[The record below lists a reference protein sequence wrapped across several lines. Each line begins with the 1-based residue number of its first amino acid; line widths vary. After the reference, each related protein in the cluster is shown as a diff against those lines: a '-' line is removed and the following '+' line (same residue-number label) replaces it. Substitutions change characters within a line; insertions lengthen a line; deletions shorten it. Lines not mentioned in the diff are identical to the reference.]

1 MVILN
6 NQKEKKTMQKTDP
19 ARPLNPL
26 EEALVRAQNDPEARP
41 AFYRLVLDA
50 TVFVRGHLPEDG
62 DREKVQIMRWPGEDG
77 SMMLPMFSTME
88 DLERAFEPGAPCLSM
103 TVRELFRMCGDGR
116 SVFILNPD
124 SPYSKYFVP
133 GEVAHVLQEDN
144 GGTPVARTIGAET
157 TVRLGAPAEPPTVML
172 EKLSQLFARDD
183 KVKAAYLA
191 TMHDPTHDPQ
201 PTLVLGIDTP
211 ESHMEQVARAV
222 GPVIAQHG
230 RPQEAVDMM
239 RVEPGNGH
247 SVADFMLTELKPFYE
262 RQRVGFFKSL
272 FGRAR

>member
-1 MVILN
+1 MKVSAGITGFQAELDETEFGMPVAVTQRWVDAN
-6 NQKEKKTMQKTDP
+6 GLVMEKLI
-19 ARPLNPL
+19 A
-26 EEALVRAQNDPEARP
+26 VRVQGDSMEDT
-41 AFYRLVLDA
+41 LS
-50 TVFVRGHLPEDG
+50 DG
-62 DREKVQIMRWPGEDG
+62 D
-77 SMMLPMFSTME
+77 
-88 DLERAFEPGAPCLSM
+88 
-103 TVRELFRMCGDGR
+103 TVIINMFRMCGDGR

-272 FGRAR
+272 FGRGR